1 MTGQTMEE
9 IQLDAAAM
17 EPPEP
22 LQKATLILQQL
33 QSGQYLRMLH
43 RQLPYPLF
51 ASCQKL
57 DVSYR
62 HFAGRQTGQQISQQ
76 TEWIIL
82 FWRNDDPTTEKFCK
96 QLRL

>member
-1 MTGQTMEE
+1 MEA
-9 IQLDAAAM
+9 ILLDATAM

-33 QSGQYLRMLH
+33 QPAQYLRMLH

-51 ASCQKL
+51 EACPQL
-57 DVSYR
+57 NISYR
-62 HFAGRQTGQQISQQ
+62 HFAGRPTAQQTAQQI
-76 TEWIIL
+76 EWIIL
-82 FWRNDDPTTEKFCK
+82 FWRNDDPATEKFCR

>member
-1 MTGQTMEE
+1 MEA
-9 IQLDAAAM
+9 ILLDATAM

-33 QSGQYLRMLH
+33 QPGQYLRMLH

-51 ASCQKL
+51 ASCQQL

-62 HFAGRQTGQQISQQ
+62 HFAGPQSK
-76 TEWIIL
+76 WVIL
-82 FWRNDDPTTEKFCK
+82 FWRSNDPTTAKFCR
-96 QLRL
+96 QLSQ

>member
-1 MTGQTMEE
+1 MEA
-9 IQLDAAAM
+9 ILLDATAM

-33 QSGQYLRMLH
+33 QPGQYLRMLH

-62 HFAGRQTGQQISQQ
+62 HFAGRQTDPQSK
-76 TEWIIL
+76 WVIL
-82 FWRNDDPTTEKFCK
+82 FWRSNDPTTAHFCS
-96 QLRL
+96 QISQ